1 MAKTMTLYPV
11 NPPAF
16 TSKQKKATTKIGE
29 TVVLYQLSYGLSTDG
44 IRTRDHE
51 IKSL

>member
-16 TSKQKKATTKIGE
+16 TSKTKKQRQKFDE
-29 TVVLYQLSYGLSTDG
+29 TFVLY
-44 IRTRDHE
+44 H
-51 IKSL
+51 

>member
-16 TSKQKKATTKIGE
+16 TSKQKSSDKNRRNSRA
-29 TVVLYQLSYGLSTDG
+29 LPLSYGLATGG
-44 IRTRDHE
+44 IRTRDPE
-51 IKSL
+51 R